1 MEFRSLADLGET
13 ISRNAYKVP
22 GDIELVV
29 GIPRSGLLAA
39 NLLAL
44 QLNLPLQDL
53 DGFLLRRTPTVGRTV
68 RGTMKSAPTD
78 RPSKVLVVDDSIL
91 SGESMREVRERVSRE
106 RGDVD
111 AVYCAIYGAHDRHEE
126 VDFCLEAVPEPRVF
140 QWNLMRHGFLK
151 NACLDI
157 DGVLCHDPHG
167 TENDDGE
174 NYLAFLLSA
183 RPLHRPHVKVKHLVT
198 SRLEKYRGETEQW
211 LREHGV
217 EYERLW
223 MLDLPSAEERRR
235 LNAHASHKARVYVES
250 GAILFVESEYD
261 QAQQIAN
268 LSDRP
273 VLALEGQRMLWP
285 ESDRRA
291 QRRYIKHYANS
302 WPHPRSA
309 PARLIAAIAGE
320 TGLAA
325 AKRLL
330 RRAQA

>member
-13 ISRNAYKVP
+13 ISRNAYKIP
-22 GDIELVV
+22 GDIDLVV

-68 RGTMKSAPTD
+68 RATMKAGPGEQP
-78 RPSKVLVVDDSIL
+78 RKVLVVDDSIL
-91 SGESMREVRERVSRE
+91 SGESMRDVRARLAHERS
-106 RGDVD
+106 DVE
-111 AVYCAIYGAHDRHEE
+111 AVYCAVYGAHDRHTE
-126 VDFCLEAVPEPRVF
+126 VDLCLETVPEPRVF

-151 NACLDI
+151 NACFDI
-157 DGVLCHDPHG
+157 DGVLCHDPCG
-167 TENDDGE
+167 SENDDGD

-198 SRLEKYRGETEQW
+198 SRLEKYRGQTEQW
-211 LREHGV
+211 LRDHGV

-235 LNAHASHKARVYVES
+235 LNAHAAHKARVYVES

-268 LSDRP
+268 LSSRP
-273 VLALEGQRMLWP
+273 VLALEGHRMLWP
-285 ESDRRA
+285 EADQRA
-291 QRRYIKHYANS
+291 RRRYMKHYANT
-302 WPHPRSA
+302 WPRPRSA

-325 AKRLL
+325 AKRFLG
-330 RRAQA
+330 RVQA

>member
-13 ISRNAYKVP
+13 IYRNAYKVP
-22 GDIELVV
+22 DDIDLVV

-39 NLLAL
+39 NLVAL

-53 DGFLLRRTPTVGRTV
+53 DSFLLRRTPTVGRTA

-78 RPSKVLVVDDSIL
+78 QPRKALVVDDSIL
-91 SGESMREVRERVSRE
+91 TGASMNEVRERILRE
-106 RGDVD
+106 RGDVP
-111 AVYCAIYGAHDRHEE
+111 AVYCAIYGVHEQHAE
-126 VDFCLEAVPEPRVF
+126 IDFHLEIVPEPRVF
-140 QWNLMRHGFLK
+140 QWNLMRHVFLG

-157 DGVLCHDPHG
+157 DGVLCHDPRG
-167 TENDDGE
+167 AENDDGE
-174 NYLAFLLSA
+174 NYRAFLLSA

-198 SRLEKYRGETEQW
+198 SRLEKYRRQTEQW
-211 LREHGV
+211 LQANGV

-235 LNAHASHKARVYVES
+235 LNAHASHKARVYAES
-250 GAILFVESEYD
+250 GAILFVESEYE

-268 LSDRP
+268 LSSRP
-273 VLALEGQRMLWP
+273 VLSLDGQRMLWP

-291 QRRYIKHYANS
+291 HRRYIKHYANT
-302 WPHPRSA
+302 WPYSRST

-325 AKRLL
+325 AKRFLG
-330 RRAQA
+330 RAQA